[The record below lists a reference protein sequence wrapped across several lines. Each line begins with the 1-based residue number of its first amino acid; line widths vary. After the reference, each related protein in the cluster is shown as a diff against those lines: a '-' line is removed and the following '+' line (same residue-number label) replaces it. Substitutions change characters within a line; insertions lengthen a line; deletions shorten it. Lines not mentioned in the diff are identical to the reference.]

1 MFEKT
6 LPFSNRVWYHIT
18 KPNIRSENMFD
29 IIKEETDY
37 DKYCFIYGVY
47 GVICGSGGVTDG

>member
-1 MFEKT
+1 MIDILKLKSEIRIFIKA
-6 LPFSNRVWYHIT
+6 NHIT

-37 DKYCFIYGVY
+37 DKYSKYHTGNEKKK
-47 GVICGSGGVTDG
+47 SKP